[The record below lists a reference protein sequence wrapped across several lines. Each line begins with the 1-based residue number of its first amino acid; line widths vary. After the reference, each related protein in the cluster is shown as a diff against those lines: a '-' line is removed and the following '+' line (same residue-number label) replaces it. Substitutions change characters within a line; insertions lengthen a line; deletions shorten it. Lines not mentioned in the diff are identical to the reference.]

1 MISGERNE
9 AEAQGQQA
17 REAVHLLTKGAD
29 IAFDDQLDAVQ
40 KEILEN
46 ALAYFEKFTK
56 RASGN
61 PAVRLEHGL
70 ACQQMGDIQRKLGR
84 LGESETAYR
93 KAIALLEPLTG
104 AAGAGREAKQA
115 LARTRTL
122 LGDVLV
128 RRGADKG
135 QAGPLY
141 AQALEA
147 QRVLA
152 DAKKDPAATT
162 EDILR
167 VGQTYRSQGEL
178 ARLDGQL
185 DEARA
190 TYTRAIAELER
201 AVADDAKKA
210 EARNELAMAVAA
222 RGLTHRDLGDAAAA
236 EADYRRSVDLA
247 EKLVAEFPT
256 MPRHREA
263 LASSCNYLG
272 WLEQEAGRLDDAEKH
287 LRREVALTRRLAE
300 DYPDRTEYRRMLA
313 RGLTDFGSVLRLR
326 GQIAEADPVLR
337 QAIELDTA
345 ITAKSPDDVRV
356 RHQLAI
362 AHHGL
367 GLVLSAQGDAEAAIG
382 SFQAARSINEDLV
395 KQFPD
400 RPRYAADLAASLDG
414 LAIALSE
421 RGRPGAD
428 ESFRAAGAIYDKLVA
443 AHPDN
448 AQYRIQ
454 QAISMRNQGAVLA
467 EANRPEQAEAVLR
480 KALALLDAGGPRVQ
494 PPDWQ
499 RTQAELLVNL
509 GKLQRPGSEDA
520 LRRSIA
526 ISEKLLAGKV
536 GTGKDRSNL
545 ASAENNLGDLM
556 MKLGRLPEAAP
567 HFAAAAGHMETLVA
581 EAPRSMDHQYVFGI
595 VLGGQAKCLDQ
606 MGKTAEAK
614 GVLTAA
620 VEHSRQAVELSRN
633 APVCRLALADR
644 RIELAD
650 VNRKLGAY
658 DEAAKLALEVPKTV
672 PASGRAQAC
681 FDAARALA
689 RLVVQLG
696 GDLKVPQ
703 AERDHLTRVYLTR
716 TVVLLRDAV
725 DANPELSGP
734 IKADR
739 DLKVLESRPDF
750 QAILNT
756 LVEAG
761 R

>member
-1 MISGERNE
+1 
-9 AEAQGQQA
+9 
-17 REAVHLLTKGAD
+17 
-29 IAFDDQLDAVQ
+29 
-40 KEILEN
+40 
-46 ALAYFEKFTK
+46 
-56 RASGN
+56 
-61 PAVRLEHGL
+61 
-70 ACQQMGDIQRKLGR
+70 MGDILRKLGR
-84 LGESETAYR
+84 LGDSEAAYR
-93 KAIALLEPLTG
+93 KAIALFEPLTG

-141 AQALEA
+141 AQALAA
-147 QRVLA
+147 QQRPGRRQARPGREHRRHPSRGPDVQKPGRA
-152 DAKKDPAATT
+152 
-162 EDILR
+162 
-167 VGQTYRSQGEL
+167 
-178 ARLDGQL
+178 ARLDGKL

-190 TYTRAIAELER
+190 TYTRAIAELQR
-201 AVADDAKKA
+201 ALAADAKKA

-236 EADYRRSVDLA
+236 EADYRRSVELS

-287 LRREVALTRRLAE
+287 LRREVALTKRLAE
-300 DYPDRTEYRRMLA
+300 DFPDRTEYRRMLA
-313 RGLTDFGSVLRLR
+313 RGLTDFGTVLRLR
-326 GQIAEADPVLR
+326 GQIAEADPVLH
-337 QAIELDTA
+337 QAIELDAA
-345 ITAKSPDDVRV
+345 IAAQSPDDVRV

-362 AHHGL
+362 AHQGL

-382 SFQAARSINEDLV
+382 SFQAARSINEALV

-400 RPRYAADLAASLDG
+400 RPRYAADLATNLDG
-414 LAIALSE
+414 LALAMSE
-421 RGRPGAD
+421 LGRPGVN
-428 ESFRAAGAIYDKLVA
+428 ESFRAAGEIYEKLVA

-454 QAISMRNQGAVLA
+454 QAISMRNQGEVLA

-480 KALALLDAGGPRVQ
+480 KALALLDAGAPKVQ
-494 PPDWQ
+494 SPDWQ
-499 RTQAELLVNL
+499 RTQAGLLINV

-526 ISEKLLAGKV
+526 ICEKLVTGTAGNSS
-536 GTGKDRSNL
+536 DRFNL
-545 ASAENNLGDLM
+545 ALAQNNLADLVM
-556 MKLGRLPEAAP
+556 RLGRLPEAEP
-567 HFAAAAGHMETLVA
+567 HFAEAVTQFEKLVA
-581 EAPRSMDHQYVFGI
+581 EVPRSIDYHHAFGI
-595 VLGGQAKCLDQ
+595 VLDGQGEWLDLT
-606 MGKTAEAK
+606 GKTAEAK

-620 VEHSRQAVELSRN
+620 VEHQRQAVQLSKN
-633 APVCRLALADR
+633 APACRVELAKHL
-644 RIELAD
+644 IKLAD

-658 DEAAKLALEVPKTV
+658 DQAAKLALEVPKTV
-672 PASGRAQAC
+672 PSSGRAQAC

-689 RLVVQLG
+689 RLVVQVG
-696 GDLKVPQ
+696 GDLKMPQ

-725 DANPELSGP
+725 DANPALSGP

-739 DLKVLESRPDF
+739 DIKVLESRPDF